1 MKTMRLLVGSRS
13 QRWPLAAL
21 LCVICLTSLDPSLAQ
36 QIDTTRRSAG
46 FPLETADGDKAAV
59 SIASDQQMDFG
70 QVADHDG
77 SVVLGLADAITSDPS
92 IIHYGGSPYSA
103 ICTIT
108 GDPSTAV
115 DVSISATAANGLSL
129 GTFTSSEGNI
139 PLVAVNLDGT
149 GELVL
154 TIGATLTVDSAQA
167 NIGGGQSISYTIT
180 TTYN

>member
-1 MKTMRLLVGSRS
+1 
-13 QRWPLAAL
+13 
-21 LCVICLTSLDPSLAQ
+21 
-36 QIDTTRRSAG
+36 
-46 FPLETADGDKAAV
+46 
-59 SIASDQQMDFG
+59 
-70 QVADHDG
+70 
-77 SVVLGLADAITSDPS
+77 
-92 IIHYGGSPYSA
+92 
-103 ICTIT
+103 
-108 GDPSTAV
+108 V